1 MVSRGGGQA
10 GAREDC
16 VLLEPTR
23 PEHLEGEM
31 SERVWMCG
39 RRRPAGDYCWD
50 IYVNGKVVEGGFWSR
65 DAAAKC
71 YLEWVAL
78 AEVDRAQGAGLFEK
92 K

>member
-16 VLLEPTR
+16 VLLEPAR
-23 PEHLEGEM
+23 LLGVEGSLM
-31 SERVWMCG
+31 ERVWMAG

-50 IYVNGKVVEGGFWSR
+50 IYVNGVMVEGGFWSR
-65 DAAAKC
+65 EAAAAA
-71 YLEWVAL
+71 YLRWLDL
-78 AEVDRAQGAGLFEK
+78 AGEK